1 MHLGAIPASRTKKA
15 VYTARENLMKISY
28 MLLGLVS
35 LLAMPQPSCAMPTI
49 YPTGV
54 TMYHPDKCY
63 NGYTLIGPS
72 WWNSGHSTY
81 LVDMNGEV
89 MKEWPQLMGHSAKM
103 LPNGMVQGEYGKRK
117 AAHLAIVD
125 WDGKVVRQYDKLPM
139 SHDAQL
145 EGSSVGYYYP
155 DASPDPHGK
164 ILINSQSGIVENSPL
179 SVDWP
184 VEGNTL
190 YEIDSCGNIVW
201 QWEISQHVKEL
212 GLNSAA
218 FAAVARYDKY
228 DRFRAEGAVKKGVDW
243 AHINAASYVG
253 KNRWFDEDPIKYAA
267 FNPEII
273 LWSSRHISMIAII
286 EKSTG
291 KIVWKLGPDYSST
304 GKLRKI
310 GPIIGPHGSHIIP
323 DGLPGA
329 GNLLIYDNGGFAG
342 YGSPDQDALDGVGV
356 MKRHY
361 SRVLEINPVTLDI
374 VWEYSA
380 VKAKTATANNPNT
393 FFAPL
398 QGSAQRLPNGNTL
411 ICEAADGRVFEVTPD
426 LEIVWEYIDPKW
438 RDLDNYNVVFR
449 AYRVPYEWA
458 PKAVHSEERAVI
470 PPRLENFRLIPGK
483 GGTTATPVLLN
494 RK

>member
-1 MHLGAIPASRTKKA
+1 MGATRPHAPQTGKA
-15 VYTARENLMKISY
+15 AYAARENAMKIFHV
-28 MLLGLVS
+28 LLEIVTLTA
-35 LLAMPQPSCAMPTI
+35 LPLTAYAMPTI

-54 TMYHPDKCY
+54 TVYNPQKCY

-81 LVDMNGEV
+81 LVDMNGNV

-117 AAHLAIVD
+117 AAHLAVVD
-125 WDGKVVRQYDKLPM
+125 WEGNIVRQYAKLPM

-155 DASPDPHGK
+155 DAAPDPHGRM
-164 ILINSQSGIVENSPL
+164 LLNSQSGIVENSPL
-179 SVDWP
+179 PVNWP

-190 YEIDSCGNIVW
+190 YEIDADDNIVW
-201 QWEISQHVKEL
+201 QWEISQHFDEL
-212 GLNSAA
+212 GLNAA
-218 FAAVARYDKY
+218 ALAAVAHYDKY
-228 DRFRAEGAVKKGVDW
+228 DAFRTDGTTRKGVDW

-253 KNRWFDEDPIKYAA
+253 KNKWFDADPVKYSA
-267 FNPEII
+267 FNPENI
-273 LWSSRHISMIAII
+273 LWSSRNISMIAII
-286 EKSTG
+286 DKETG

-304 GKLRKI
+304 KSLRKM

-323 DGLPGA
+323 EGLPGA
-329 GNLLIYDNGGFAG
+329 GNLLVYDNGGFAG
-342 YGSPDQDALDGVGV
+342 YGAPDQDALDGVGV

-361 SRVLEINPVTLDI
+361 SRVLEINPVTFEV

-380 VKAKTATANNPNT
+380 IKAKIATANNPNI

-398 QGSAQRLPNGNTL
+398 QGSVQRLPNGNTL
-411 ICEAADGRVFEVTPD
+411 VCEAADGRVFEVTPD
-426 LEIVWEYIDPKW
+426 LELVWEYIDPHW

-449 AYRVPYEWA
+449 AYRAPYEWV
-458 PKAVHSEERAVI
+458 PQAVHSEERAVI
-470 PPRLENFRLIPGK
+470 PPRLENFRLVPGK
-483 GGTTATPVLLN
+483 NGTAATPVLIN
-494 RK
+494 E

>member
-1 MHLGAIPASRTKKA
+1 
-15 VYTARENLMKISY
+15 
-28 MLLGLVS
+28 
-35 LLAMPQPSCAMPTI
+35 
-49 YPTGV
+49 
-54 TMYHPDKCY
+54 
-63 NGYTLIGPS
+63 
-72 WWNSGHSTY
+72 
-81 LVDMNGEV
+81 
-89 MKEWPQLMGHSAKM
+89 
-103 LPNGMVQGEYGKRK
+103 
-117 AAHLAIVD
+117 
-125 WDGKVVRQYDKLPM
+125 
-139 SHDAQL
+139 
-145 EGSSVGYYYP
+145 
-155 DASPDPHGK
+155 
-164 ILINSQSGIVENSPL
+164 
-179 SVDWP
+179 
-184 VEGNTL
+184 
-190 YEIDSCGNIVW
+190 
-201 QWEISQHVKEL
+201 
-212 GLNSAA
+212 
-218 FAAVARYDKY
+218 
-228 DRFRAEGAVKKGVDW
+228 
-243 AHINAASYVG
+243 
-253 KNRWFDEDPIKYAA
+253 
-267 FNPEII
+267 
-273 LWSSRHISMIAII
+273 MIAII

-398 QGSAQRLPNGNTL
+398 QGSAQRLPNGN
-411 ICEAADGRVFEVTPD
+411 
-426 LEIVWEYIDPKW
+426 
-438 RDLDNYNVVFR
+438 YNVVFR